1 MTFDLQSLPKIV
13 SLQLRIRQYP
23 ILGSAIRE
31 RMQEELFNRGVI
43 TPERLEEEVHE
54 RAVASQK
61 LEGLEDP
68 FTEEP
73 PDIWHERLHHVR
85 DYLTEFYF
93 AHNVPAQVFDKI
105 VAGLLEDRTGTETPV
120 TRLKYNPEM
129 APLALVM
136 RHGKRIEALPPEKR
150 EEMGHHLQEIIVVI
164 IKTIVSD
171 RLEYVGT
178 ARKWFTIEDLWDIR
192 RRRFG
197 KGKIGGKAAGIELAW
212 KILQSDKQLS
222 EEVRVPKSYFI
233 ATDVFD
239 RFKRANDLVN
249 VMNQKY
255 KPAAE
260 VREQYAGI
268 RHDFAAG
275 QLPDEI
281 LENLR
286 NLLQKSGRTPLI
298 VRSSSLL
305 EDSYGTSFAGKY
317 DSYFCANQGS
327 PEDKL
332 EALTLAITQIYAS
345 VYSPDA
351 LLYRQRMGLLDY
363 SERMA
368 ILIQLVEG
376 EQHGLWFFPSIA
388 GVAFSRNPFRWTP
401 RIKPEEGLVR
411 VVCGLGTRAVERTD
425 DYARMIALS
434 HPMLRPE
441 SGADAIR
448 HYSQKKMDLLNLETN
463 RLETQPIAEVLHG
476 RLPWVRLLATQHSDG
491 YLRKLLML
499 NPNIDPASL
508 VLTFDQLLQQTEF
521 VPQVKRM
528 LKQLSKHYD
537 TAIDVE
543 FTARVV
549 HEGKAPKVS
558 LCLVQCRPQSFRA
571 DRAAEAIPQE
581 IEEAD
586 KVLRTG
592 SMVPDGRVDGITFV
606 VVVPLDEY
614 EALADPVKK
623 ISIGRVIGRLNQ
635 VLQGE
640 PFVLIGPHRWGSN
653 NPDLGV
659 KVTYADVYNT
669 RMLIEL
675 VPGSGAESGEPS
687 YGTHFFQDLVE
698 ANIFPLAINVDDE
711 RGFFHA
717 AHFADA
723 PNLLAQLSPED
734 ADFAD
739 VVQVY
744 NLPATCGGKTL
755 SVVMDA
761 SSEEAL
767 GFLTDARKPK
777 SPESPDA

>member
-31 RMQEELFNRGVI
+31 RMQEELFSRGLI
-43 TPERLEEEVHE
+43 TPERLDAEVHE
-54 RAVASQK
+54 RAIVSQK

-68 FTEEP
+68 LTEEP
-73 PDIWHERLHHVR
+73 PDIWHERLNHVR

-105 VAGLLEDRTGTETPV
+105 VEGLLKDRTGTESPLTG
-120 TRLKYNPEM
+120 LKYNPEM
-129 APLALVM
+129 VPLDLVM
-136 RHGKRIEALPPEKR
+136 KHGKRIEELPPEKR
-150 EEMGHHLQEIIVVI
+150 KEMDHHLQEIVVVI

-178 ARKWFTIEDLWDIR
+178 ARKWFTVEDLLDIR

-212 KILQSDKQLS
+212 KILQSDKQLL
-222 EEVRVPKSYFI
+222 EQVRVPKSYFI

-239 RFKRANDLVN
+239 RFKRANNLMG

-255 KPAAE
+255 KSTAE
-260 VREQYAGI
+260 VREQYSGI
-268 RHDFAAG
+268 RESFAAG

-281 LENLR
+281 LDNLR

-327 PEDKL
+327 L
-332 EALTLAITQIYAS
+332 EENLAALTIAITQIYAS

-351 LLYRQRMGLLDY
+351 LLYRQRMGVLDY

-368 ILIQLVEG
+368 VLIQLVEG
-376 EQHGLWFFPSIA
+376 EQHGHWFFPPIA

-401 RIKPEEGLVR
+401 RIKPEDGLVR
-411 VVCGLGTRAVERTD
+411 LVCGLGTRAVDRTD

-434 HPMLRPE
+434 HPALRPE
-441 SGADAIR
+441 SGSEAIR
-448 HYSQKKMDLLNLETN
+448 HYSQKKMDLLNLKTN
-463 RLETQPIAEVLHG
+463 RLETQPINVVLNG
-476 RLPWVRLLATQHSDG
+476 RLAWIRLLAKQRSDG
-491 YLRKLLML
+491 DLRKLVVL

-508 VLTFDQLLQQTEF
+508 VLTFDQMLEQTEF
-521 VPQVKRM
+521 VPQIKRM
-528 LKQLSKHYD
+528 LRTLSKYYD
-537 TAIDVE
+537 TAVDVE
-543 FTARVV
+543 FTARIAR
-549 HEGKAPKVS
+549 EGKTHKVT
-558 LCLVQCRPQSFRA
+558 LCLVQCRPQSYRA
-571 DRAAEAIPQE
+571 DRAAEAIPLD

-586 KVLRTG
+586 KVLGTC

-606 VVVPLDEY
+606 VVVPLAKY
-614 EALADPVKK
+614 EALADPIQKTG
-623 ISIGRVIGRLNQ
+623 IGRVVGRLNQ
-635 VLQGE
+635 ILQGE

-659 KVTYADVYNT
+659 KVTYADVYNS

-698 ANIFPLAINVDDE
+698 ANIYPLAINVDNE
-711 RGFFHA
+711 KGFFRDS
-717 AHFADA
+717 HFADA
-723 PNLLAQLSPED
+723 PNLLAKLSPQD

-744 NLPATCGGKTL
+744 NVPASCGGKTL
-755 SVVMDA
+755 SVMMDA

-767 GFLTDARKPK
+767 GFLKYVRKP
-777 SPESPDA
+777 